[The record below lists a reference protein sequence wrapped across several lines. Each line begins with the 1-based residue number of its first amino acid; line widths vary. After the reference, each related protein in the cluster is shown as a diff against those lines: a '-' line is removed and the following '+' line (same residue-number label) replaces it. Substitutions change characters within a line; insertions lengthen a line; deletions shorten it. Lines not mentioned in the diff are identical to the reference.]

1 MDHPRPSNK
10 VTGFFIAKNFNF
22 RRFCDKVT
30 NNMVKENIIIS
41 LGGSLVAPGEIDTAF
56 LKAFKKAVMKF
67 LEKNKFFI
75 FVGGG
80 KICRNY
86 QKAMLEFGADNK
98 ERDVIGI
105 DVSRLNA
112 RVVKQVFGENTY
124 AEIVTNPTQKIST
137 KKDVVIAAGWKPGWS
152 TDYCAV
158 ILAKNMGI
166 KTIINITNID
176 YVYDKDPNKFKDAVA
191 LKELS
196 WKDFRRIVGNKWV
209 PGLSMPFDPRAS
221 KMAEILKIKV
231 IMVNGKYLDRF
242 ESYLNG
248 KPFIG
253 TTIH

>member
-1 MDHPRPSNK
+1 MKSMNDEKPS
-10 VTGFFIAKNFNF
+10 FAKSFG
-22 RRFCDKVT
+22 RAR
-30 NNMVKENIIIS
+30 ENIIIS
-41 LGGSLVAPGEIDTAF
+41 LGGSLVAPNEIDTTF
-56 LKAFKKAVMKF
+56 LKVFKKAVI
-67 LEKNKFFI
+67 KNLNKNRFFI

-86 QKAMLEFGADNK
+86 QKALLEFGADNK
-98 ERDVIGI
+98 ERDLIGI

-112 RVVKQVFGENTY
+112 RVVKQAFGDLAFSEV
-124 AEIVTNPTQKIST
+124 ITNPTKKIT
-137 KKDVVIAAGWKPGWS
+137 TRKDVVIAAGWKPGWS
-152 TDYCAV
+152 TDYCSV
-158 ILAKNMGI
+158 ILAKNLGI

-176 YVYDKDPNKFKDAVA
+176 YVYDKDPNKFKNAKA
-191 LKELS
+191 ITEIT
-196 WKDFRRIVGNKWV
+196 WKDFRKLVGNKWV

-242 ESYLNG
+242 ESYLHG